1 MQIEISRGYR
11 RDIRDV
17 RDAVL
22 RRRLDVAIA
31 AIAAASAVQEIPGV
45 GRVRHPR
52 VPYYRVRVGKKH
64 RLVFEP
70 VGDTAVL
77 VRFGHRKN
85 VYKNLPG

>member
-1 MQIEISRGYR
+1 MRIEPSSRFQRELR
-11 RDIRDV
+11 RM
-17 RDAVL
+17 RDAEL
-22 RRRLDVAIA
+22 LGRLYDAIEK
-31 AIAAASAVQEIPGV
+31 IEAAASVEEIIGV

-52 VPYYRVRVGKKH
+52 VLYYRVRVGKKH